1 MADYTDILNTV
12 SSDYYNTN
20 WGDYVGGVGSVS
32 VKFVELEVVFE
43 FSGSHSSL
51 APPFY
56 YSNCQYSYTDCPVN
70 GADWLGVAGA
80 WLESY
85 KDTSTF
91 DNVQLVSDM
100 AFRDGV
106 AGWGG
111 IGTVCKGKNSISSC
125 CANFGNEWLKRT
137 ISHELGIAYV
147 LGICSEHLDRV
158 EAAVAFGA

>member
-158 EAAVAFGA
+158 